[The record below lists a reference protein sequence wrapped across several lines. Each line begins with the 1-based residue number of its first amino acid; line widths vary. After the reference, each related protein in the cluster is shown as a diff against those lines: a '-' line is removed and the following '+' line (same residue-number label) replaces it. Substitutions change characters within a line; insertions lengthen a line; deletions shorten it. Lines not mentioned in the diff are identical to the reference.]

1 MDTMISELVA
11 DKKSQ
16 MRKLLRKKLEETDNY
31 NELTHTVVIAGKTM
45 TVPPPLSFSTARQNM
60 LDVWD
65 RMFQELSDE
74 VGVDIGLSPAEVKE
88 GSTDIMIVF
97 LPKGYWANRAAQEQ
111 TNKDG
116 VAEPTETE
124 TEEREVKTSIGDDV
138 PKPATF

>member
-1 MDTMISELVA
+1 
-11 DKKSQ
+11 
-16 MRKLLRKKLEETDNY
+16 
-31 NELTHTVVIAGKTM
+31 
-45 TVPPPLSFSTARQNM
+45 VPPPLSFSTARQNM